1 MCQTAINLII
11 HLGFYILLPLSYHF
25 CLTNS
30 TSILNQCRKTRFVR
44 ADAWTEGRSQPQL
57 NMWSVSLVDLTRR
70 LPASLRGSGLLDRH
84 VSSKMKEHESRP
96 SFVSWLRAE
105 GPRLQHDTPS
115 HSRVSGLHSSG
126 APPES
131 GHFSSRESVH
141 VSSCK
146 LGLSVQRPGATGRWP
161 AWSPLSS
168 SLYGLQWGS
177 FHCLLQGEGYDQR
190 RALFNFFV
198 SSLFNIVNLNCP
210 LTNNHLNVKDFW
222 RFEDFLL
229 KEIKSKNDGWI
240 PMQKWEYINGH
251 LAPLMN
257 HWLGWQLVC
266 ITHVWE
272 QHIGPLCDVYGIC
285 GNGKW
290 NNDHN

>member
-1 MCQTAINLII
+1 MQENTICACRCLDRGTLPATAQ
-11 HLGFYILLPLSYHF
+11 HVK
-25 CLTNS
+25 CLTGGS
-30 TSILNQCRKTRFVR
+30 HPPAPSIPPGI
-44 ADAWTEGRSQPQL
+44 W
-57 NMWSVSLVDLTRR
+57 
-70 LPASLRGSGLLDRH
+70 ASW
-84 VSSKMKEHESRP
+84 P
-96 SFVSWLRAE
+96 
-105 GPRLQHDTPS
+105 PRLQQDERARKPTQLCELAEGRGPEAAAR
-115 HSRVSGLHSSG
+115 HSQSQQSERPALFWR
-126 APPES
+126 A
-131 GHFSSRESVH
+131 SREWP
-141 VSSCK
+141 
-146 LGLSVQRPGATGRWP
+146 LLLQRVCSRFLLQTGAFCAATGGWP
-161 AWSPLSS
+161 ALSPLSS
-168 SLYGLQWGS
+168 SLYGLQWWS

-222 RFEDFLL
+222 RFADFLL
-229 KEIKSKNDGWI
+229 KEIKSNNDGWI

-257 HWLGWQLVC
+257 HWLGWQLEC